1 MRKIILILTAIF
13 LPLHSPAQE
22 TIDYNDK
29 LLVKE
34 ISKVWGISSPQIR
47 RHAGEGDDR
56 RGKEKGDFFV
66 ITDSGNS
73 SEIKYAW
80 IGRVN
85 SCRSGKCL
93 PESVGDS
100 EYFDYF
106 ILFDSNKSIRS
117 VRVYNYQATH
127 GAEVS
132 TPGWLRQFVGY
143 RGEKILRPG
152 KEIDVI
158 SGATVS
164 VDALVQDVQERM
176 KMLLSLGS

>member
-1 MRKIILILTAIF
+1 MRTAIFILTAICF
-13 LPLHSPAQE
+13 PVLAQAQE
-22 TIDYNDK
+22 SIDYNDK
-29 LLVKE
+29 LLAKE
-34 ISKVWGISSPQIR
+34 ITKVWGISSPQIR

-56 RGKEKGDFFV
+56 GGKETGDFFV

-85 SCRSGKCL
+85 SCRSGICL
-93 PESVGDS
+93 PESTGNS

-117 VRVYNYQATH
+117 VRVFNYQATH
-127 GAEVS
+127 GAEVA

-143 RGEKILRPG
+143 RGEKTLRAG
-152 KEIDVI
+152 KEIDAI

-164 VDALVQDVQERM
+164 VDALVLDVQERM
-176 KMLLSLGS
+176 RMLISMGG